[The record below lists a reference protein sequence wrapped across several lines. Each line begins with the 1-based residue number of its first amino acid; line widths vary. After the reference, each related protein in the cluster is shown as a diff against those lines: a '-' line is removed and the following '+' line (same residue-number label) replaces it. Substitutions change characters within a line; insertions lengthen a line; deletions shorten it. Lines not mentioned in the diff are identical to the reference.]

1 MGASRNQ
8 ESTRQE
14 KDGVVYYDRGI
25 LTGKDGRRYQRYAIK
40 THFVQPGED
49 QAELV
54 RRYVLP
60 LYQPG
65 DCLSFTAKV
74 MGMCTNNVRTLADT
88 HPGFWAKTLAPF
100 AGHNSTGIGMH
111 QPYKMQL
118 VIEICGLPRVLFAAA
133 VSAVTRPFGIR
144 GLFYKI
150 CGHGVAGIDG
160 FYPDSS
166 FEVYHTMGVINPEH
180 PVELCDALEAATSGL
195 QGIEAFCTA
204 NAIKYLWRWK
214 LKNGEED
221 LQKAVWYIN
230 RLIQRAGADSAAGKE
245 LFNMKEN
252 KHGFEPKQEFTM
264 GGIAWTVI
272 QTGADWVKCIASDC
286 VEERAFDEGNKNDF
300 AASSLRAYLNGE
312 FLRRL
317 IKAGAPEEM
326 FEYFN
331 IDLTA
336 DDGLK
341 NYGGDRVRI
350 GLITC
355 EEYRLLRGNIPA
367 LPDRWWWTATPD
379 SPINSFVRY
388 VYSDGSLSY
397 DGACNGYGVRPLCN
411 LKSEI
416 LVSYLNGENAEE
428 QKKRAKAVDMMKHI
442 AAAWDIDAEEVF
454 GRADE

>member
-1 MGASRNQ
+1 MLIMAERVNHPPHYNAG
-8 ESTRQE
+8 
-14 KDGVVYYDRGI
+14 GI
-25 LTGKDGRRYQRYAIK
+25 ECI
-40 THFVQPGED
+40 
-49 QAELV
+49 
-54 RRYVLP
+54 
-60 LYQPG
+60 
-65 DCLSFTAKV
+65 
-74 MGMCTNNVRTLADT
+74 
-88 HPGFWAKTLAPF
+88 
-100 AGHNSTGIGMH
+100 
-111 QPYKMQL
+111 
-118 VIEICGLPRVLFAAA
+118 
-133 VSAVTRPFGIR
+133 
-144 GLFYKI
+144 
-150 CGHGVAGIDG
+150 
-160 FYPDSS
+160 
-166 FEVYHTMGVINPEH
+166 
-180 PVELCDALEAATSGL
+180 DALEAATSGL

-272 QTGADWVKCIASDC
+272 QTDADWVKCIASDC

-379 SPINSFVRY
+379 SPINSFVR
-388 VYSDGSLSY
+388 VVNSDGSLYYGSAY
-397 DGACNGYGVRPLCN
+397 SGYYGVRPLCN

-428 QKKRAKAVDMMKHI
+428 QKKRAEAVDMMKHI
-442 AAAWDIDAEEVF
+442 AAAWDIDAEEVSGGLTNDNVSIHGERLLYALRRCLRRRFRCDRLHRFERAFQSASEGRREQWQILRSTKNCFCAQGWGSATRSRHSF
-454 GRADE
+454 GAF

>member
-1 MGASRNQ
+1 
-8 ESTRQE
+8 
-14 KDGVVYYDRGI
+14 
-25 LTGKDGRRYQRYAIK
+25 
-40 THFVQPGED
+40 
-49 QAELV
+49 
-54 RRYVLP
+54 
-60 LYQPG
+60 
-65 DCLSFTAKV
+65 
-74 MGMCTNNVRTLADT
+74 
-88 HPGFWAKTLAPF
+88 
-100 AGHNSTGIGMH
+100 
-111 QPYKMQL
+111 
-118 VIEICGLPRVLFAAA
+118 
-133 VSAVTRPFGIR
+133 
-144 GLFYKI
+144 
-150 CGHGVAGIDG
+150 
-160 FYPDSS
+160 
-166 FEVYHTMGVINPEH
+166 
-180 PVELCDALEAATSGL
+180 
-195 QGIEAFCTA
+195 
-204 NAIKYLWRWK
+204 
-214 LKNGEED
+214 
-221 LQKAVWYIN
+221 
-230 RLIQRAGADSAAGKE
+230 
-245 LFNMKEN
+245 MKEN

-286 VEERAFDEGNKNDF
+286 VEERAFDEGNKNNF

-367 LPDRWWWTATPD
+367 LPDCWWWTATPD
-379 SPINSFVRY
+379 SPINSFVRC
-388 VYSDGSLSY
+388 VLSDGSLNFLN
-397 DGACNGYGVRPLCN
+397 ACSGGGGVRPLCN

-428 QKKRAKAVDMMKHI
+428 QKKRAEAVDMMKHI

>member
-1 MGASRNQ
+1 
-8 ESTRQE
+8 
-14 KDGVVYYDRGI
+14 
-25 LTGKDGRRYQRYAIK
+25 
-40 THFVQPGED
+40 
-49 QAELV
+49 
-54 RRYVLP
+54 
-60 LYQPG
+60 
-65 DCLSFTAKV
+65 
-74 MGMCTNNVRTLADT
+74 
-88 HPGFWAKTLAPF
+88 
-100 AGHNSTGIGMH
+100 
-111 QPYKMQL
+111 
-118 VIEICGLPRVLFAAA
+118 
-133 VSAVTRPFGIR
+133 
-144 GLFYKI
+144 
-150 CGHGVAGIDG
+150 
-160 FYPDSS
+160 
-166 FEVYHTMGVINPEH
+166 
-180 PVELCDALEAATSGL
+180 
-195 QGIEAFCTA
+195 
-204 NAIKYLWRWK
+204 
-214 LKNGEED
+214 
-221 LQKAVWYIN
+221 
-230 RLIQRAGADSAAGKE
+230 
-245 LFNMKEN
+245 MKEN

-355 EEYRLLRGNIPA
+355 EEYRLLRRNV
-367 LPDRWWWTATPD
+367 
-379 SPINSFVRY
+379 N
-388 VYSDGSLSY
+388 SDGSENNNNAY
-397 DGACNGYGVRPLCN
+397 NGNNGVRPLCN

-428 QKKRAKAVDMMKHI
+428 QKKRAEAVDMMKHI